1 MAFPRIGRHEVT
13 RGSRGCRPRSVKRLD
28 VEQGLRCGTEREEFE
43 LFDRFL
49 EDFEALNVSVDPN
62 GIATGLVRAESSA

>member
-1 MAFPRIGRHEVT
+1 MATSFMWFLGVPLATPNVAR
-13 RGSRGCRPRSVKRLD
+13 CRPPRRVIP
-28 VEQGLRCGTEREEFE
+28 GGRCGTEREEFE